1 MLQDFRDNLSGVT
14 KGVLVVIIII
24 PFALFGVDALFETRA
39 TEKEVANVNGD
50 SISEISLRQAILV
63 RKQQIKSKIKDID
76 ASLLTDNILRP
87 VVLSRLIRQKVE
99 EQTATQLGMSI
110 PKKTIDSLLV
120 DVPEFREDGKFNSDL
135 YNFVVKQMG
144 YTPTSHYKAIYSDF
158 LAQQFLQGVVSTGFS
173 TEKELELIANV
184 LDQSRDYY
192 YLTIPIDGQK
202 KKVQAPIDEIKD
214 YYEKNISK
222 FFTEEAV
229 ILEYVE
235 LKSSDLLK
243 NIEIDADLIE
253 ESYQDIVETAEADT
267 SYKVAHILLDKKDD
281 SSHLTVMASIQEKI
295 NNNEDFS
302 LLASK
307 YSDDF
312 LTSKNGG
319 DLGYVRLGELPLELD
334 LLLQKLSIG
343 EVSEIVETKAGIHL
357 MKLIEVKS
365 AEVPTRKVS
374 EPIIREQ
381 LALQIA
387 QDSMPEKIEELK
399 ELAYNATSLE
409 SVSEIM
415 DLDLKISDSFS
426 RSGGKDITANKQ
438 VITAAFSSLV
448 LEDGYV
454 SDVIEI
460 SDDHVL
466 VLFARER
473 IPAKIRPYSEV
484 ENQIKEIIQYDLA
497 AKKILSYGASLKERF
512 NGGENI
518 ETIAKLENLPWQV
531 EFNAKINASEEEMD
545 PRKKFIFSMVLPNKK
560 AVVDHIIMPNG
571 DYVLLAL
578 TKVSY
583 GSYETLRLA
592 EKQAIS
598 NSRSISSANRDYGAY
613 IATLLN
619 KADIVSE

>member
-14 KGVLVVIIII
+14 KSVLVVIIII
-24 PFALFGVDALFETRA
+24 PFAFFGVDALFETRA

-76 ASLLTDNILRP
+76 TSLLTDNVLRP

-120 DVPEFREDGKFNSDL
+120 DVPEFRADGKFNSDL

-144 YTPTSHYKAIYSDF
+144 YTPTSHYKSIYSDF

-173 TEKELELIANV
+173 TEKELELLANV

-202 KKVQAPIDEIKD
+202 KKVQASIDEIKD

-222 FFTEEAV
+222 FSTEEAV

-267 SYKVAHILLDKKDD
+267 SYKAAHILLDKKDD
-281 SSHLTVMASIQEKI
+281 GSHLTVMASIQEKI

-365 AEVPTRKVS
+365 AEVPSRNVS

-415 DLDLKISDSFS
+415 DLDLKISDPFS

-438 VITAAFSSLV
+438 VITAAFSSSV
-448 LEDGYV
+448 LEDGYA

-473 IPAKIRPYSEV
+473 IPEKIRPYSEV
-484 ENQIKEIIQYDLA
+484 ENQIREIVQYDLA
-497 AKKILSYGASLKERF
+497 AKKILIYGASLKERF